1 MSATSVR
8 NEIVLKILKHLQVN
22 SYFCVFVF
30 LPGTLNGFIMTCGSL
45 GKRKNHVLVKG
56 WEERKRETLDI
67 EIGKNDKKKERQKER
82 KKDRKK
88 DRQKERMQE
97 RMQETKNE

>member
-1 MSATSVR
+1 MSAISIG

-22 SYFCVFVF
+22 SYFCFFVF

-56 WEERKRETLDI
+56 LEERKKERI
-67 EIGKNDKKKERQKER
+67 EIGKNDKKERKKER
-82 KKDRKK
+82 KNDKK
-88 DRQKERMQE
+88 
-97 RMQETKNE
+97 

>member
-56 WEERKRETLDI
+56 WEERKRETLDV

-82 KKDRKK
+82 KKKKKEKKKEKKKKKRKK
-88 DRQKERMQE
+88 EKKKD
-97 RMQETKNE
+97 

>member
-1 MSATSVR
+1 MSAISIR

-56 WEERKRETLDI
+56 WEERKKERI
-67 EIGKNDKKKERQKER
+67 EIGKNDKKERKRER
-82 KKDRKK
+82 KK
-88 DRQKERMQE
+88 E
-97 RMQETKNE
+97 

>member
-1 MSATSVR
+1 
-8 NEIVLKILKHLQVN
+8 
-22 SYFCVFVF
+22 
-30 LPGTLNGFIMTCGSL
+30 MTCGSL

-82 KKDRKK
+82 KKDRNK
-88 DRQKERMQE
+88 
-97 RMQETKNE
+97 ETKNARKNARNKE

>member
-1 MSATSVR
+1 MSAISIR

-22 SYFCVFVF
+22 SYLCVFVF

-56 WEERKRETLDI
+56 WEERKRERLDI
-67 EIGKNDKKKERQKER
+67 EIGKNDKKER
-82 KKDRKK
+82 KKGRKK
-88 DRQKERMQE
+88 E
-97 RMQETKNE
+97 